1 MRTVVVLG
9 ADTAIGRS
17 ITEVLRERDVEADV
31 RQAALTENLGPGLDA
46 IDEALLA
53 DGELFVLAFSGPMAD
68 GLVEGLQRL
77 GKPVLDLRDH
87 NAREDAPYIWPGVD
101 PEAGADLD
109 GPRVVR
115 ISVGLASPVVA
126 ATAALEALKPKRL
139 CISTYESAARFDQ
152 PGMDEL
158 SEQVRGV
165 YTMQAPDPCLFA
177 ASLAF
182 DAIPSLAG
190 PKGDP
195 IAADT
200 QFEFAVSAGLQ
211 SAGLRDIDVLA
222 ARVVVPSFSAEAASV
237 TIELEN
243 ETTLDAVVAP
253 LKAARTLH
261 WTKSPI
267 IPSLDAVGRD
277 DALVGRVKVR
287 GRHVQLW
294 LAADR
299 LRRGSATQVAL
310 AVERWLQ

>member
-17 ITEVLRERDVEADV
+17 IAEVLREREVEADV
-31 RQAALTENLGPGLDA
+31 RQAALTDCLGPGLDA
-46 IDEALLA
+46 IDEALLS
-53 DGELFVLAFSGPMAD
+53 DGELFILAFAGPMAD
-68 GLVEGLQRL
+68 GLVQGVQRL

-87 NAREDAPYIWPGVD
+87 ESREDAPYIWPGVNPD
-101 PEAGADLD
+101 AGADLD
-109 GPRVVR
+109 GPCVVR
-115 ISVGLASPVVA
+115 IALGLASPVVA
-126 ATAALEALKPKRL
+126 AVVALKGLKPRRISL
-139 CISTYESAARFDQ
+139 STYESAARFGQ

-165 YTMQAPDPCLFA
+165 FTMQAPDPSLFP

-195 IAADT
+195 FEADA
-200 QFEFAVSAGLQ
+200 QLESAIEAGLH
-211 SAGLRDIDVLA
+211 SADVLDVQVLA
-222 ARVVVPSFSAEAASV
+222 TRVVVPSFSAEAASV
-237 TIELEN
+237 HIELES
-243 ETTLDAVVAP
+243 ETTLDEVLAP

-261 WTKSPI
+261 WNRAPL

-277 DALVGRVKVR
+277 DGLVGRVKVR